1 MNGFQNHS
9 FLSIVVLKNIRFS
22 ELFIPKAGFAYA
34 WQNDSVPWNS
44 KNGSENRSF
53 LCMVL
58 LENVR
63 FWRTVL
69 SNVRFSIIKVKV
81 FAETGVQQTD
91 MEMMTQAQEELCM
104 KERSTIAETE
114 HDWQSLATILCT
126 ILSNNNNTF
135 QQVASDA
142 DQDLHILADDMEI
155 RVLSRWFI
163 HIAWSELNNE
173 ELSIS
178 S

>member
-1 MNGFQNHS
+1 
-9 FLSIVVLKNIRFS
+9 
-22 ELFIPKAGFAYA
+22 
-34 WQNDSVPWNS
+34 
-44 KNGSENRSF
+44 
-53 LCMVL
+53 MVL

-114 HDWQSLATILCT
+114 HD
-126 ILSNNNNTF
+126 
-135 QQVASDA
+135 
-142 DQDLHILADDMEI
+142 
-155 RVLSRWFI
+155 
-163 HIAWSELNNE
+163 
-173 ELSIS
+173 
-178 S
+178 